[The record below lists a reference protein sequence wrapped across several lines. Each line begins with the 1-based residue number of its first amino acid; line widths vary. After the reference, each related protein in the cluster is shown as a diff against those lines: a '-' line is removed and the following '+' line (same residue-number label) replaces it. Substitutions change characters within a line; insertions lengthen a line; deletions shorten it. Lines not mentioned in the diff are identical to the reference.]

1 MNRAIRH
8 LFCILL
14 LSCSAG
20 LLCSCGIFNAKE
32 IKVGRSSEK
41 EALDYYNISIG
52 RVDELSFE
60 TRNFLSSNLLLDD
73 YHFRP
78 EQLVRDLSEMYH
90 KEPSRLTLCVLTD
103 VCFNLS
109 LQADDADEAAKY
121 DLAAVLYSYQ
131 LLFNRDFT
139 TQNLGKY
146 DPLTYQAVRT
156 YNSALARLYAYL
168 NGKGLTDNGAYCLQT
183 ADGKSVTFQKPL
195 YRLPFPR
202 TSYRSFPLCSDFKI
216 ENLSHFTHEFG
227 LGVPVVAVTSENNNY
242 ESLKTG
248 TPIAHG
254 ATVFLRFGHSGEE
267 ETDTFSAALEFY
279 DNDKVRTIEV
289 AGEKKVPLIFD
300 YSTPFAFY
308 VSTLPDVNLL
318 YYMLNPAQTVTAP
331 GLYTLEPYNPEK
343 IPVIL
348 IHGLMSSP
356 HTWMQMVN
364 TLKNDPVIRENCQFW
379 FFTYSS
385 GNPILYSASLFRQSL
400 LDAQMEL
407 AQTPEA
413 KESFNKMVLIGHSMG
428 GLIAKTALLDAQDT
442 LLKKITG
449 MSWQEIQP
457 KCTPEQQALI
467 RDMLIFDSIPSVRR
481 VLFLAVPH
489 RGSAMAKYTIAHIGS
504 SLISLPG
511 ELLTQT
517 HDLVL
522 KLFNKENKP
531 ELAVSRIQTGI
542 DGLDP
547 DNQILKLLNETPFK
561 PGVPYH
567 SIIGNEDAPNV
578 PGGTDGI
585 VSYSSSHL
593 DGAQSELIV
602 RSGHSVQLHPVAI
615 HEVRRIL
622 RLHLRENGR

>member
-1 MNRAIRH
+1 MSKATRYFFST
-8 LFCILL
+8 LILL
-14 LSCSAG
+14 CFTG

-32 IKVGRSSEK
+32 IRVSRNSAK
-41 EALDYYNISIG
+41 ESLDYYNISIG

-60 TRNFLSSNLLLDD
+60 SRNFLSSNLLMDD
-73 YHFRP
+73 YQFRP
-78 EQLVRDLSEMYH
+78 VQLVRNLSGMYR

-103 VCFNLS
+103 VCFNLA
-109 LQADDADEAAKY
+109 LRTDDPDEAVKY

-131 LLFNRDFT
+131 LLFGRNFI
-139 TQNLGKY
+139 TQNLDRY

-156 YNSALARLYAYL
+156 YNSALARFYAYL
-168 NGKGLTDNGAYCLQT
+168 DSKGLQDNASYCLQT
-183 ADGKSVTFQKPL
+183 ADGRNIIFQKPL

-202 TSYRSFPLCSDFKI
+202 TSYKSFLLCSDFKI

-227 LGVPVVAVTSENNNY
+227 LGVPVIAVTGEKNNY
-242 ESLKTG
+242 ESLKTES
-248 TPIAHG
+248 PIAHG
-254 ATVFLRFGHSGEE
+254 ATVFLRFRRPSGEP
-267 ETDTFSAALEFY
+267 DTFHAALEFY
-279 DNDKVRTIEV
+279 DNDKVRSVKV
-289 AGEKKVPLIFD
+289 AGEEHIPLIFD
-300 YSTPFAFY
+300 YSTPFASY

-318 YYMLNPAQTVTAP
+318 RYMLNPAGAITAP
-331 GLYTLEPYNPEK
+331 GLYTLEPYNPDK
-343 IPVIL
+343 IPVVL

-364 TLKNDPVIRENCQFW
+364 TLKNDPVIRQNCQFW

-385 GNPILYSASLFRQSL
+385 GNPLLYSASLFRQSI

-413 KESFNKMVLIGHSMG
+413 KASFNKMVLIGHSMG
-428 GLIAKTALLDAQDT
+428 GLVAKTALLDAQDT
-442 LLKKITG
+442 LLKKLTG

-457 KCTPEQQALI
+457 KCTPEQQVLLH
-467 RDMLIFDSIPSVRR
+467 DMLIFDSIPAVKR

-511 ELLTQT
+511 ELVAQA
-517 HDLVL
+517 HELVL
-522 KLFNKENKP
+522 QLFGKESKAD
-531 ELAVSRIQTGI
+531 LAVSEIQTGI
-542 DGLDP
+542 DALDP
-547 DNQILKLLNETPFK
+547 DNRVLKLLNETPFK
-561 PGVPYH
+561 SGVPYH
-567 SIIGNEDAPNV
+567 SIIGNEDAANV

-585 VSYSSSHL
+585 VAYSSSHL

-602 RSGHSVQLHPVAI
+602 QSGHSVQLHPAAI

-622 RLHLRENGR
+622 RLHLQENGR